1 MANALSFGVAW
12 LMNIFDRISKAA
24 ALIVDRILA
33 AYVADASIGYP
44 WIGAT
49 NFLFC
54 STEL

>member
-1 MANALSFGVAW
+1 
-12 LMNIFDRISKAA
+12 MNIFDRISKAA